1 MIFVAGIGIAV
12 FIEFL
17 LLSKKNKSASDQIL
31 TVWMFLI
38 LVHLFI
44 FFLFFTN
51 DVVDFPFLLGVE
63 HPLPMF
69 HGVFLFLYV
78 SVLTKQLPENRKL
91 LALHFLPIVLT
102 YAYLATFF
110 ILPSDQKIQIYRN
123 HGAGYEWFVTIKNPA
138 MSAYGLFYVI
148 WSALLLRKHEVNIR
162 EQFSDLAKVDLHWLR
177 ILTYG
182 LGCIWLL
189 VIFFRNDPLTFT
201 GVVVFV
207 FLIGFFGIRQGEI
220 FTRGSLLPEN
230 PEEKKKY
237 PKSGLT
243 EETSTN
249 LHQALIQLMAESGLY
264 KKAELSID
272 DLAAKLGVHPN
283 YLSQV
288 INQRENKNFYDFV
301 NTYRIEEFK
310 RRIALPRNQHLTLL
324 SVAFDCGF
332 NSKSS
337 FNRSFKKATGQT
349 PSEYFTSL
357 TSSQTTSSQE
367 AS

>member
-1 MIFVAGIGIAV
+1 MEMIFVAGIGIAV
-12 FIEFL
+12 LIEFL
-17 LLSKKNKSASDQIL
+17 LLSKKNKSAADQIL

-38 LVHLFI
+38 LLHLFT
-44 FFLFFTN
+44 FFLYFTEK
-51 DVVDFPFLLGVE
+51 VVDFPFMLGIE
-63 HPLPMF
+63 QPLPLF
-69 HGVFLFLYV
+69 HGVFLYFYV
-78 SVLTKQLPENRKL
+78 SVLTNQLPENRKL
-91 LALHFLPIVLT
+91 MVLHFLPIVLT
-102 YAYLATFF
+102 YAYLASF
-110 ILPSDQKIQIYRN
+110 ILLPVDQKIQIYRN
-123 HGAGYEWFVTIKNPA
+123 HGAGYEWFVMVKGPA

-148 WSALLLRKHEVNIR
+148 WSALLLRNHEVNIR
-162 EQFSDLAKVDLHWLR
+162 DQFSDLAKVDLHWLR

-182 LGCIWLL
+182 LGVIWLL
-189 VIFFRNDPLTFT
+189 VVFFKNDLLTFT

-220 FTRGSLLPEN
+220 FTHGPLLPEN

-243 EETSTN
+243 EDASTK
-249 LHQALIQLMAESGLY
+249 LHQALIQLMSASGLY
-264 KKAELSID
+264 KNAELSID

-301 NTYRIEEFK
+301 NTYRVAEFK
-310 RRIALPRNQHLTLL
+310 RLISMPRNQHLTLL

-337 FNRSFKKATGQT
+337 FNRYFKKATGQT

-357 TSSQTTSSQE
+357 TKDQSASSL
-367 AS
+367 